1 MSRSYTRVYVPVD
14 ASGFS
19 IAAIDLAVDLAVK
32 LGAAI
37 IGSHVSSASD
47 GGAGLDFL
55 EECCRGAGV
64 AFARR
69 SLTGREDQ
77 VILADI
83 RDNAYELVVMGALG
97 TGAVSESQIGS
108 VARRVVRGATTD
120 VLIVKDLL
128 PGSEGPIVAAV
139 DGSPQSIDALG
150 AALELG
156 RGTGRGVEGI
166 VVGES
171 TLTGE
176 TSAAIEA
183 ARAAAAAEGTDLE
196 VTITEGKPFDRILSV
211 CRERRPWLLVVG
223 RTGAGAV
230 EDQPIGSTTDNL
242 LRLATCNV
250 LVAPGQAALQPA
262 TEPPGSSAGRQIA
275 PRRRLTWTEEAERL
289 IEDVPEEQRTDM
301 VRTIEEGARRMGI
314 AIITAETIDKVMLGY
329 IE

>member
-32 LGAAI
+32 LDAAI
-37 IGSHVSSASD
+37 IGSHVPSSGNS
-47 GGAGLDFL
+47 GAGLDFL
-55 EECCRGAGV
+55 EESCRSAGL
-64 AFARR
+64 AFARKT
-69 SLTGREDQ
+69 LTGREDQ

-97 TGAVSESQIGS
+97 TGAVPESQIGS

-120 VLIVKDLL
+120 VLVVKDLL
-128 PGSEGPIVAAV
+128 PGSEGPVVAAV

-156 RGTGRGVEGI
+156 RATGRSVEGL

-171 TLTGE
+171 TLTGAA
-176 TSAAIEA
+176 SAAIEA

-242 LRLATCNV
+242 LRLAPCNV
-250 LVAPGQAALQPA
+250 LVTPGIAQGTLAFPPA
-262 TEPPGSSAGRQIA
+262 DVTADEPVVL
-275 PRRRLTWTEEAERL
+275 RRRLTWTADAERL
-289 IEDVPEEQRTDM
+289 LEDVPTEQRIEV
-301 VRTIEEGARRMGI
+301 VRTIEDGARRMGI
-314 AIITAETIDKVMLGY
+314 TIITAETIDKVMLGY